1 MNYKRTAM
9 NGTPDMNTSVRFSPS
24 LSVRRRLLH
33 EEVAE
38 HLRTMITEETL
49 PEGSRVDEVEL
60 CALLDISRT
69 PLREALKVLQSEGL
83 ISIEPHKGARV
94 TPVSEADLGELFDV
108 LSGLERLAAE
118 LAASRASDEE
128 LEAFRALNDAMET
141 QYRARNPRA
150 YFALNLQVHQRV
162 IDLSGNRQLK
172 RVHSLLSGRTRRGR
186 YFSTLSDAHW
196 DESVQEHNAL
206 VQALLA
212 RDGTRAG
219 RILFDHVIKTGDTI
233 LAMMQHRKAG
243 QA

>member
-1 MNYKRTAM
+1 MNQ
-9 NGTPDMNTSVRFSPS
+9 SVR
-24 LSVRRRLLH
+24 LTHSVRRRLLH
-33 EEVAE
+33 EDVAE

-49 PEGSRVDEVEL
+49 AEGSRVDEVEL

-94 TPVSEADLGELFDV
+94 TAMSEADLGELFDV

-118 LAASRASDEE
+118 LAAQRASDEE
-128 LEAFRALNDAMET
+128 LEAFRALNDEMET
-141 QYRARNPRA
+141 QYRARDPRA

-162 IDLSGNRQLK
+162 IDLSGNRQLM

-186 YFSTLSDAHW
+186 YSSTLSDAHW

-212 RDGTRAG
+212 RDGKQAG

-233 LAMMQHRKAG
+233 LDMMQHQKIA

>member
-1 MNYKRTAM
+1 MNQ
-9 NGTPDMNTSVRFSPS
+9 SVRLSH
-24 LSVRRRLLH
+24 SVRRRLLH
-33 EEVAE
+33 EDVAE

-83 ISIEPHKGARV
+83 ISIEPHRGARV
-94 TPVSEADLGELFDV
+94 TAVNATELNELFDV

-118 LAASRASDEE
+118 LAAARASNEE
-128 LEAFRALNDAMET
+128 LETFRLLNLDMEA
-141 QYRARNPRA
+141 QYQARNPRT
-150 YFALNLQVHQRV
+150 YFALNLQVHQQV
-162 IDLSGNRQLK
+162 VDMSGNRQLQ

-196 DESVQEHNAL
+196 DESVQEHRAL

-212 RDGTRAG
+212 RDGAQAG

-233 LAMMQHRKAG
+233 LNMMQQKKVV

>member
-1 MNYKRTAM
+1 
-9 NGTPDMNTSVRFSPS
+9 MNTSVRFSPS

-33 EEVAE
+33 EAVAE

-118 LAASRASDEE
+118 LAAQRASDEE
-128 LEAFRALNDAMET
+128 LEAFRVLNDAMET
-141 QYRARNPRA
+141 HYRARDPRA
-150 YFALNLQVHQRV
+150 YFALNLQLHQRV
-162 IDLSGNRQLK
+162 IELSGNRQLQ

-206 VQALLA
+206 LQALLA
-212 RDGTRAG
+212 RDGKQAG

-233 LAMMQHRKAG
+233 LGMMQHRKAG

>member
-1 MNYKRTAM
+1 MNQ
-9 NGTPDMNTSVRFSPS
+9 SVR
-24 LSVRRRLLH
+24 LTHSVRRRLLH
-33 EEVAE
+33 EDVAE

-49 PEGSRVDEVEL
+49 AEGSRVDEVEL

-94 TPVSEADLGELFDV
+94 TAMSEADLGELFDV

-118 LAASRASDEE
+118 LAAQRASDEE
-128 LEAFRALNDAMET
+128 LEAFRALNDEMET
-141 QYRARNPRA
+141 QYRARDPRA

-186 YFSTLSDAHW
+186 YSSTLSDAHW

-212 RDGTRAG
+212 RDGKQAG

-233 LAMMQHRKAG
+233 LDMMQHQKIA